1 MEYLVQRLSETD
13 GMEDTGEQSPQ
24 SQLSKVVHM
33 NSQRP
38 KQHAQGLQKSA
49 LGPLCIDSI
58 MYIL

>member
-1 MEYLVQRLSETD
+1 MEYLVQRLSETE
-13 GMEDTGEQSPQ
+13 GMEDTGEQSPL
-24 SQLSKVVHM
+24 SQLSKVHM
-33 NSQRP
+33 NSQRR